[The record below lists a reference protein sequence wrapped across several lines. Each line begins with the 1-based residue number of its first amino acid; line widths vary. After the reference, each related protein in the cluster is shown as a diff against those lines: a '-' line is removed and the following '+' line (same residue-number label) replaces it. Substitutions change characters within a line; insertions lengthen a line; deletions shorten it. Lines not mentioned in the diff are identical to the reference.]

1 MMRIDKLVAG
11 IADSG
16 DLGSALR
23 KELEEG
29 ISPITERVDK
39 LEKIAFSF
47 QIMFGGVFRLL
58 IYGTVFIGPK
68 QRCIHSLNLPE
79 NTDLSL
85 IKVTRKRRIQWCNE
99 ISNITFKTM

>member
-1 MMRIDKLVAG
+1 MRIDKLVAG

-39 LEKIAFSF
+39 LEKKID
-47 QIMFGGVFRLL
+47 ML
-58 IYGTVFIGPK
+58 ILTMRSIDE
-68 QRCIHSLNLPE
+68 SLKKLQPLYDLVVKLPF
-79 NTDLSL
+79 
-85 IKVTRKRRIQWCNE
+85 
-99 ISNITFKTM
+99 FKK

>member
-1 MMRIDKLVAG
+1 MRIDKLVAG

-39 LEKIAFSF
+39 LEKKIDMLILTMRSIDESLKKL
-47 QIMFGGVFRLL
+47 QPLYDLVF
-58 IYGTVFIGPK
+58 K
-68 QRCIHSLNLPE
+68 LPF
-79 NTDLSL
+79 
-85 IKVTRKRRIQWCNE
+85 
-99 ISNITFKTM
+99 FKK